1 LVGIAGTII
10 IVFRKIPVLMKLP
23 LERPEN
29 GLPKIS
35 LRERVINL
43 TKEIARPD
51 FWLIFISW
59 LEKLLRKIRILVLRM
74 DNYFIDL
81 IKKSREKSHD
91 WTEHSREWMS
101 QKRMKRIEKLK
112 LMATTRITP
121 EQKEESLLSTL
132 KQNPRDVKAYKE
144 LGLIYLE
151 QNNLHDAKLAFEEVL
166 KINPE
171 DETAKE
177 KLEQIKVLENGK
189 AGE

>member
-1 LVGIAGTII
+1 M
-10 IVFRKIPVLMKLP
+10 VFRKIPALMKLP

-35 LRERVINL
+35 LKERMINL

-59 LEKLLRKIRILVLRM
+59 LEKLLRKIRILVLRI
-74 DNYFIDL
+74 DNFFIDL
-81 IKKSREKSHD
+81 IKKSREKSLD
-91 WTEHSREWMS
+91 WAEHSRDWMS

-121 EQKEESLLSTL
+121 EQKEESLLATL
-132 KQNPRDVKAYKE
+132 KQNPRDVKAYKD

-151 QNNLHDAKLAFEEVL
+151 QNNLHDAKAAFEEVL

-171 DETAKE
+171 DEIAKE
-177 KLEQIKVLENGK
+177 KLEHIKTLENGK

>member
-1 LVGIAGTII
+1 MDYQLTII
-10 IVFRKIPVLMKLP
+10 ILIPYILIVIGLGGVLYIIFRKIPALMKIP

-35 LRERVINL
+35 LKERAINL

-59 LEKLLRKIRILVLRM
+59 LEKFLRKIRILVLRV
-74 DNYFIDL
+74 DSFFIDL

-144 LGLIYLE
+144 LGFIWSRITCMMPNWL
-151 QNNLHDAKLAFEEVL
+151 L
-166 KINPE
+166 K
-171 DETAKE
+171 KF
-177 KLEQIKVLENGK
+177 
-189 AGE
+189 